1 MIQISYMTE
10 MGIYTYGIPII
21 VLLIISEAIY
31 SSLNNLK
38 FYKVEDSAAAFG
50 LLIGNFLVN
59 FGTKGSILVLYF
71 YLYNF
76 RIFTVNDLIPVW
88 MVWIITFIMIDFVYY
103 WYHRCSHRVR
113 FFWAV
118 HMNHHSSEEMNF
130 TVALRQAWFGP
141 ITKVPFFISMPLIG
155 FDPLIT
161 AVAGVA
167 STLWGVT
174 GHTQWIGKLGPLEY
188 IFVTPSSHR
197 GHHGSNEKYLD
208 KNYGNLL
215 IVWDRF
221 FGTYEEEKEKV
232 IYGIRENV
240 KTFNPIKI
248 TFFAW
253 VSFIDE
259 LKYSKDFKEKVL
271 CFLGRPE
278 WKPKRINNET

>member
-21 VLLIISEAIY
+21 LLLIISEAIY

-59 FGTKGSILVLYF
+59 LGTKGSILVLYF

-130 TVALRQAWFGP
+130 TVALRQAWVGP

-161 AVAGVA
+161 AVAGVT

-197 GHHGSNEKYLD
+197 VHHGSNEKYLD

-248 TFFAW
+248 TFFVW